1 MATNGLFRNIVVA
14 FDGSKDSEK
23 AVQVAC
29 SISAKYGSK
38 VTILHVYH
46 SPSTVFAPGP
56 GMPVPDFGD
65 LEQAAEETG
74 RGVLTRGLDIASKS
88 GVRAKGELVKSSSP
102 VEAVVTFT
110 SQAKSDLIVVGTR
123 GMTGFKKLVLGSV
136 STGVVSHA
144 SCPVLVV
151 R

>member
-1 MATNGLFRNIVVA
+1 MATNGRFRNIVVA
-14 FDGSKDSEK
+14 FDGSRDSEK

-29 SISAKYGSK
+29 SISAKYGSR
-38 VTILHVYH
+38 VTIVHVYR

-65 LEQAAEETG
+65 LEQAAEETAKG
-74 RGVLTRGLDIASKS
+74 ILTRGLDLALKS
-88 GVRAKGELVKSSSP
+88 GVKARGELMESSSA
-102 VEAVVTFT
+102 VEAVVTFS
-110 SQAKSDLIVVGTR
+110 SQDKADLIVVGTR

-144 SCPVLVV
+144 TCPVLVV

>member
-1 MATNGLFRNIVVA
+1 MANNGWFKNIVVA
-14 FDGSKDSEK
+14 FDGSKDSER

-29 SISAKYGSK
+29 SVSAKYGSK
-38 VTILHVYH
+38 VTVVHVYH
-46 SPSTVFAPGP
+46 SPSMVFAPGP
-56 GMPVPDFGD
+56 GMPVPDSPA

-74 RGVLTRGLDIASKS
+74 GGVLTRGVEIASRA
-88 GVRAKGELVKSSSP
+88 GVKAKGELIEGPSA
-102 VEAVVTFT
+102 VEAIVTFA
-110 SQAKSDLIVVGTR
+110 SQQKIDLIVLGTR

-144 SCPVLVV
+144 KCPVLVV